1 MELVLPRTRSLRALV
16 LLGTVWTCPW
26 KNPVPWYWVPGK
38 DTFNLHPIF
47 YNFHEGQYIL
57 NRTIF
62 LHMDKEK
69 KKNWPDMLGN
79 HSCCNQPRIH
89 HNGIHWRVPYKHIG
103 HRQHNFLLRTHPCY
117 IDKLKNRQFCG
128 LLLHRM
134 QKWIEERSLEEFLD
148 HEFHFLM

>member
-1 MELVLPRTRSLRALV
+1 MPLPGTQYHGTGSAKDSFIQFHRTRALRALV

-26 KNPVPWYWVPGK
+26 QNPVPWYWVPGK

-69 KKNWPDMLGN
+69 KKTDLTCWET
-79 HSCCNQPRIH
+79 IH
-89 HNGIHWRVPYKHIG
+89 AVTSLAFITMGSTDVFLTSTLAIVSTIFSFGPIHVT
-103 HRQHNFLLRTHPCY
+103 LT
-117 IDKLKNRQFCG
+117 
-128 LLLHRM
+128 
-134 QKWIEERSLEEFLD
+134 S
-148 HEFHFLM
+148 